1 MQDKIKEEQL
11 CKIQKEL
18 EDLKSNQMR
27 LLQNIEDEDK
37 IHKSETEQMKLQ

>member
-11 CKIQKEL
+11 CKIRKEL
-18 EDLKSNQMR
+18 EDLKSNQMKQ
-27 LLQNIEDEDK
+27 LQNIEDQDK